1 MTQENMSTRD
11 PLADYWDIYGKRDL
25 RGLAKEIVELYQVQ
39 PEPVSPWT
47 SGRYALAAI
56 VWGAIA
62 LVVLGLGAGP

>member
-1 MTQENMSTRD
+1 MTAAKDLHAKWMRD
-11 PLADYWDIYGKRDL
+11 PLYVEEYEA
-25 RGLAKEIVELYQVQ
+25 LAEEFAGHARAIN
-39 PEPVSPWT
+39 PWT